1 MAKGGISPA
10 VGGSFSPR
18 LSPRPKYPPAALVAR
33 RAFWIYVRDMVLGV
47 ALTACLY
54 PLYQA
59 AFGAL
64 GLSER
69 YFYAAVLSA
78 SHTGSYVI
86 FNGSLYLLEQLGML
100 QQYKLTRKDAE
111 IPTPALIKQLL
122 TEAAVNQLLVAPV
135 IAALLFSAAKHFG
148 MPSVGSALPDVPT
161 MLVMF
166 AGAHAFNDVGFY
178 FTHRLLHHP
187 KLYARFHKQHH
198 QFRGSVGAAAEFAG
212 PVEVLLSNQIPTAG
226 FLLLWGAHP
235 LIQSVWIVLRL
246 FQTYEVHSGYDFRH
260 TTLGKLGVTANGMAY
275 HDHHHTVNM
284 GNFGSEHMDWLMG
297 TMDYWVRDGEEDGYV
312 SKRLGQ
318 GAAQEAPAKKVK

>member
-18 LSPRPKYPPAALVAR
+18 LNPRPKYPPASQVAR
-33 RAFWIYVRDMVLGV
+33 RAAWIYLRDMVLGV
-47 ALTACLY
+47 VLTACLS

-59 AFGAL
+59 AYGAFSW
-64 GLSER
+64 GER
-69 YFYAAVLSA
+69 YFYAAVLSVA
-78 SHTGSYVI
+78 HTGSFVI
-86 FNGSLYLLEQLGML
+86 FNGGLALLEQFGML

-111 IPTPALIKQLL
+111 IPTPALMKQLL
-122 TEAAVNQLLVAPV
+122 TEAAVNQLLVAP
-135 IAALLFSAAKHFG
+135 IMATFLFSLATYFG
-148 MPSVGSALPDVPT
+148 MPSVGNALPDVRT
-161 MLVMF
+161 MMIMF

-246 FQTYEVHSGYDFRH
+246 FQTYEVHSGYDFRNSL
-260 TTLGKLGVTANGMAY
+260 LGKLGITANGMAY

-284 GNFGSEHMDWLMG
+284 GNFGTEHMDWLMG

-312 SKRLGQ
+312 SKRLGP
-318 GAAQEAPAKKVK
+318 GAAHEAPAAKVN